1 VAAVA
6 IDVYSIVV
14 SSNPLRRSTQ
24 VVAGWVGAW
33 AGCKAV
39 GAGGAYVGT
48 LAEPGLGTAIGGLV
62 GCAVGGFIGYETAS
76 AGAGRAYDWAENTIF
91 TPVPASDTP

>member
-1 VAAVA
+1 MAAVA

-48 LAEPGLGTAIGGLV
+48 LAEPGLGTAIGGIV
-62 GCAVGGFIGYETAS
+62 GCAVGGFIGYEAAS
-76 AGAGRAYDWAENTIF
+76 SGAGELTIGREHHF
-91 TPVPASDTP
+91 YSCAGV